1 MRKRDREEIFTDKYE
16 DGYKGF
22 NINMQCCKS
31 KKYKVKEIFKEI
43 KASICRYG
51 IHYCKKIGNVFSY
64 YSPGGPN
71 RYAKIRAR
79 ILTRKDMNSISY
91 DNKKV
96 TTSLYVEKELSMYE
110 IIYKRFFEEL
120 NNIEEIKSSKQ
131 ISDIHEKYSGIV
143 IGNSGVAKNYRTIV
157 AHNECSGTYINMG
170 RNNIGICNFFNS
182 ISALDGTQSSIAITN
197 GSSSISSAANNGH
210 HNVAICNGDNSR
222 AYIGAYEQNSVA
234 ITTGYGSCVDNTSTD
249 RDIILCGLGTS
260 NIAKGKIG
268 TWIILAERSL
278 DDYRIINIRSERI
291 DGKKLKADTYY
302 KLKNN
307 EFIEVSE

>member
-1 MRKRDREEIFTDKYE
+1 MRKRDREEIFTEKYE

-22 NINMQCCKS
+22 NINMQCYKS
-31 KKYKVKEIFKEI
+31 KKYNIGEIFKEI
-43 KASICRYG
+43 KASICQYG
-51 IHYCKKIGNVFSY
+51 IHYCKKISNVFSY
-64 YSPGGPN
+64 YSPGSPN

-79 ILTRKDMNSISY
+79 VLKRKDMSNISY

-120 NNIEEIKSSKQ
+120 NNIEEIESSKK
-131 ISDIHEKYSGIV
+131 IYDTHEECSGIV
-143 IGNSGVAKNYRTIV
+143 IGNFGSVKNYRTIV

-197 GSSSISSAANNGH
+197 ASNSISSAANNGH
-210 HNVAICNGDNSR
+210 RNIAICNGDNSR

-234 ITTGYGSCVDNTSTD
+234 ITTGFESCVDNTSTD
-249 RDIILCGLGTS
+249 KNIILCGLGTL
-260 NIAKGKIG
+260 NIAKGKVG
-268 TWIILAERSL
+268 TWIILAERNS
-278 DDYRIINIRSERI
+278 DACIINIKSERI